1 MDILINS
8 NMINPLIQHIGLLIL
23 QIQIYVKNALLKI
36 ASIVKKLEEQNAI
49 LVLRGIFLTINIH
62 VNHVILLIILV

>member
-1 MDILINS
+1 
-8 NMINPLIQHIGLLIL
+8 MINPLIQHIGLLIL
-23 QIQIYVKNALLKI
+23 LIQIYVKNALLKI

-49 LVLRGIFLTINIH
+49 LVLRGTFSTINIH

>member
-1 MDILINS
+1 
-8 NMINPLIQHIGLLIL
+8 MINPLIQHIGLLIL
-23 QIQIYVKNALLKI
+23 LIQIYVKNALLKI

>member
-1 MDILINS
+1 MDIFINS
-8 NMINPLIQHIGLLIL
+8 NMINPLIKNIGLLIL